1 MASLYLDV
9 FPARITTPLQTYNK
23 AKLLV
28 IDDQAFIYTESKG
41 QITLEKRSTVSEWKA
56 SQSRFMPA
64 LAITE
69 DGTWEA
75 LKMGGCG
82 CGSRLKNFDWHQAM
96 VSA

>member
-1 MASLYLDV
+1 MPSLYLDV
-9 FPARITTPLQTYNK
+9 FPARITTPDQTYNK
-23 AKLLV
+23 ARLFV

-41 QITLEKRSTVSEWKA
+41 QITLEKHSTVIEWKA
-56 SQSRFMPA
+56 SQSRSSPA
-64 LAITE
+64 VAVTE